1 MSLILLWLCRGGP
14 RPAPLNVWDWR
25 PENRPDSGGTLSQS
39 IWKLG
44 LCPRVRLRRQTF
56 SFFPHAAVSQG
67 EQTEVCVVQVH
78 EELKGKLAY
87 EFRDD
92 CAQEGHWGRTASS
105 CQGRG
110 CNRDLASWHFSN
122 NDKLIKAPRCRSTP
136 IISE

>member
-1 MSLILLWLCRGGP
+1 MGHGVNPSGSWAC
-14 RPAPLNVWDWR
+14 APGCVSDDRHFLSF
-25 PENRPDSGGTLSQS
+25 PTL
-39 IWKLG
+39 
-44 LCPRVRLRRQTF
+44 P
-56 SFFPHAAVSQG
+56 VSHG

-105 CQGRG
+105 CQGLG

-136 IISE
+136 IISEEK